1 MWMLRDG
8 RHIRVDLETDPC
20 WSEMDNWRARN
31 LFARFKS
38 LGYVNEDCAIY
49 ASAAVWKSKWAGTI
63 YSNEVESTLRAI
75 QLSTVSE
82 VTSSS

>member
-20 WSEMDNWRARN
+20 WSEMDIWKARN
-31 LFARFKS
+31 LFVRFKS
-38 LGYVNEDCAIY
+38 LGYTNEDCAIY
-49 ASAAVWKSKWAGTI
+49 ASAAVWKKKWAGTI
-63 YSNEVESTLRAI
+63 YSDEVESTLRAI
-75 QLSTVSE
+75 QLSTVPE